1 MDYRTTIELKGFF
14 KDAFS
19 QVFEE
24 IELQVEEMPQS
35 RQDVVADIMK
45 NQSLE
50 DGTLLLGLVGTN
62 KQEKPL
68 VIDILTVALN
78 GAKEMAKAEE
88 DRQELTRLVK
98 YEQTLVLFKNTNVWD
113 TSIVESS
120 DDELDED
127 ASQDDE

>member
-1 MDYRTTIELKGFF
+1 MQYRTTIELKGFF

-35 RQDVVADIMK
+35 RQDVVADLIN

-78 GAKEMAKAEE
+78 GAIEMAKAEE
-88 DRQELTRLVK
+88 DSQELKRLAK
-98 YEQTLVLFKNTNVWD
+98 YQQTLVLFKNTNTWD
-113 TSIVESS
+113 TSIVEAL
-120 DDELDED
+120 DDEE
-127 ASQDDE
+127 AADDV

>member
-1 MDYRTTIELKGFF
+1 MHYRTTIELKGFF

-24 IELQVEEMPQS
+24 IELQREEMPQS
-35 RQDVVADIMK
+35 RQDVVADLIK

-78 GAKEMAKAEE
+78 GAIEMAKAEE
-88 DRQELTRLVK
+88 DNQELKRLAK
-98 YEQTLVLFKNTNVWD
+98 YQQTLVLFKNTNTWD
-113 TSIVESS
+113 TSIIEAP
-120 DDELDED
+120 DEEEAED
-127 ASQDDE
+127 GV